1 MSIFRPHFVTT
12 LWRTLFP
19 LCLSSSPQTTLYF
32 KIIILPNRIFKFSH
46 KIFLKID
53 KKIMEYFALA
63 NGEAQCIAFS
73 VPDALAEL
81 FYHFFAT

>member
-1 MSIFRPHFVTT
+1 MSFFRPHFVTI

-19 LCLSSSPQTTLYF
+19 LCLSSSPQTTLYS
-32 KIIILPNRIFKFSH
+32 KIIILHNRIFKFSH

-73 VPDALAEL
+73 VPDALVEL
-81 FYHFFAT
+81 FYHFFTT